1 MAMITIVIPGDGGGN
16 TKEEYQVS
24 EAKLTDIYRK
34 GDVKAELLANPDHV
48 FVFPDHYHPKAVS
61 LVINII
67 NDPYNQNTPAVIGEE
82 LLYHLLKFTRAL
94 NITRITSPWAKGW
107 AEGIELSVVRR
118 ASVTSARL
126 FIAWELGD
134 YVSFDGMVSWIA
146 RAMTK
151 PEDGNIL
158 NALKDC
164 VVDFAGI
171 QIDIGEHFIKVLAG
185 KSFVFLISNPVFEGN
200 SNLVNS
206 QLLED
211 IEYIRK
217 LAIVKIYRA
226 INKDMETLALRCQN
240 APGIDRLC
248 RHGEDQDMCEM
259 ILSGSLHAELYKC
272 KLWPPVLGRPHAK
285 DSMCS
290 VQQLR
295 ASIRETRENLSNL
308 RDLVPKSKHPKCSK
322 GLAIFTTL
330 FHEVQELS
338 VLSRGHFNDHFIE
351 QGKRTGFVSV
361 DPNIIEID

>member
-16 TKEEYQVS
+16 TKQEYQVS
-24 EAKLTDIYRK
+24 EAKLTDIYRN
-34 GDVKAELLANPDHV
+34 GDVKAELLANPNHV

-118 ASVTSARL
+118 VSVTSAIL

-146 RAMTK
+146 RAMMK
-151 PEDGNIL
+151 REDGNIL

-171 QIDIGEHFIKVLAG
+171 QIDIGEHFIKVLA
-185 KSFVFLISNPVFEGN
+185 
-200 SNLVNS
+200 
-206 QLLED
+206 ED

-248 RHGEDQDMCEM
+248 CHGEDQDMCEM
-259 ILSGSLHAELYKC
+259 TLSGSLHAKLYKC